1 MVYLWNLFITLDN
14 SPSSVILT
22 VFFFSQYCY
31 WMCFR
36 HSLLYC
42 CRCIMYACIPFFSF
56 GFRWILYGKKIC
68 EIKRKRKWNKKEK
81 KMVNDFYTY
90 LLYRIRK
97 TNENCIVRENGFVH
111 NDDIW
116 CMKIGWKDFYGMF
129 FLCTTYPNRNNK
141 LMIKQCDGKFTL
153 CWIEWK
159 NKISNW
165 TVT

>member
-90 LLYRIRK
+90 LLSYKKNQWKLYCKRK
-97 TNENCIVRENGFVH
+97 WFCSQRWYMMYE
-111 NDDIW
+111 DW
-116 CMKIGWKDFYGMF
+116 MKR
-129 FLCTTYPNRNNK
+129 FLWHVFPLYNLP
-141 LMIKQCDGKFTL
+141 
-153 CWIEWK
+153 EP
-159 NKISNW
+159 
-165 TVT
+165 